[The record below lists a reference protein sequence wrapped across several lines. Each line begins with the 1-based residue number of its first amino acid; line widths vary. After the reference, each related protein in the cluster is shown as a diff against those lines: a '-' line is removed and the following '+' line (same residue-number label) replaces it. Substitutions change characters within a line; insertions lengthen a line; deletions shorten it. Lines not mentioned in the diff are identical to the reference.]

1 MTHAAVKNKI
11 EQILLNVIAGGV
23 SQPMEVIERLT
34 YLMFAKPLDEK
45 EADIEIEELV
55 SGQKQ
60 VHILGEIKEEQLL
73 RCSAEGIG

>member
-1 MTHAAVKNKI
+1 
-11 EQILLNVIAGGV
+11 
-23 SQPMEVIERLT
+23 MEVIERLT

-60 VHILGEIKEEQLL
+60 VHILAK
-73 RCSAEGIG
+73 

>member
-60 VHILGEIKEEQLL
+60 VHILAK
-73 RCSAEGIG
+73 